1 MIMSGT
7 NTETAAGSLPTRTPT
22 LRASFTSADEM
33 QRAIDQLG
41 VSGFDHADIALIE
54 GDSRGEAI
62 PREGDSKAAYDEA
75 DARQART
82 LHASGAATAAGLAAA
97 GITVA
102 TGGLAAVAIGAAV
115 VAGAAAGGI
124 THAVS
129 TAANQSEQLDR
140 DAKAAD
146 GQLVLSVQIPTPE
159 KQARAADIL
168 RQAGARDITLV

>member
-7 NTETAAGSLPTRTPT
+7 NTGADEGLLPSRTPT
-22 LRASFTSADEM
+22 LRASFTSAEEM
-33 QRAIDQLG
+33 QRAIDQLEI
-41 VSGFDHADIALIE
+41 SGFDHADVALIE
-54 GDSRGEAI
+54 GESRDEAI
-62 PREGDSKAAYDEA
+62 PREGQTKAAYDEA

-129 TAANQSEQLDR
+129 TAANESEQLDR

-146 GQLVLSVQIPTPE
+146 GQLVLSVQVPTPE
-159 KQARAADIL
+159 KRARAEDIL
-168 RQAGARDITLV
+168 NQAGARDIKLV